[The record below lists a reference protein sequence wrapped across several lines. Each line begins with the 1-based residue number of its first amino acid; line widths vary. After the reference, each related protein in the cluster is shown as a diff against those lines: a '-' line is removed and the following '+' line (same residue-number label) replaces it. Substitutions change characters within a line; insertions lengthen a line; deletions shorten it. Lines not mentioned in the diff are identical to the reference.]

1 MITPTVGAFLYPKA
15 GCLFDEIGDFY
26 QIGLPV
32 VGSI

>member
-1 MITPTVGAFLYPKA
+1 MGAFLYPKT

-26 QIGLPV
+26 QIGLSF